1 LVALGLNSIAISFSI
16 HQFLLCWRTLDEKW
30 MKHSLRLRQNGA
42 RRYRGGRLDRYIRCG
57 REWVEASDQ
66 ARQME
71 LKRMRDEGLDE
82 YILG

>member
-1 LVALGLNSIAISFSI
+1 
-16 HQFLLCWRTLDEKW
+16 